1 MEFIDDKILTYCENH
16 TTRESEV
23 LSDLNRTTYAKV
35 LAPRMLSG
43 NLQGRFLAMLSRMIK
58 PTNILEIGTYTG
70 YSGICLCEGLKEGGK
85 LTTIDINDELTDL
98 VKSFFE
104 RANLI
109 DKVNIIAGDAMEI
122 IPSLNDKFDLVFI
135 DADKKNYSNYF
146 DLVIDKVNIGGYI
159 VADNVLWSG
168 NVVKNENEW
177 DHETKHLVEFNNKI
191 NADDRIQKVL
201 LPIRDGLYLI
211 EKIK

>member
-16 TTRESEV
+16 TTPESEV
-23 LSDLNRTTYAKV
+23 LADLNRTTYAKV

-43 NLQGRFLAMLSRMIK
+43 HLQGSFLAMLSRMIK

-98 VKSFFE
+98 VKSFFD

-122 IPSLNDKFDLVFI
+122 IPSLNDRFDLVFI

-177 DHETKHLVEFNNKI
+177 DHETKHLVEFNDKI